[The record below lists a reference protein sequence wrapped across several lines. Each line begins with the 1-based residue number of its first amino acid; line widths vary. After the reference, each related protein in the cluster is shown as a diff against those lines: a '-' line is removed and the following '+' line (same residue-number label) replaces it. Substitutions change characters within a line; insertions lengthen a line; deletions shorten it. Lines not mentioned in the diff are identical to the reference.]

1 MRAAVGW
8 PMWGLDDQEAMAMR
22 VMVVGN
28 SDGIGRALTQR
39 LLARGDEVVGISR
52 SPWPGEEAE
61 AYTHFQLDV
70 TADDYVER
78 LVDIVAQWGAPQVVV
93 YCAGIGELLVLEEL
107 AVQRRVF
114 EVNLMG
120 AVATLEVTL
129 PPMLSAGQGH
139 FVGLSSL
146 ADTGLSPQ
154 APSYNASKAAM
165 SRYLESMALAVADK
179 GVSITNVRFGFVDTK
194 MAKSDVRP
202 MMFTVE
208 QAVDRLMKIIDAR
221 RPPRRVTT
229 PLPMAA
235 LVSLLSAL
243 MWLKLMI

>member
-1 MRAAVGW
+1 MK
-8 PMWGLDDQEAMAMR
+8 

-28 SDGIGRALTQR
+28 SDGIGLALTQR
-39 LLARGDEVVGISR
+39 LLGRGDEVVGISR
-52 SPWPGEEAE
+52 SPWPGEA
-61 AYTHFQLDV
+61 AATYTHFQLDV

-78 LVDIVAQWGAPQVVV
+78 LMNIVALWGTPQVVV
-93 YCAGIGELLVLEEL
+93 YCAGIGELLALEALE
-107 AVQRRVF
+107 VQRRVF

-129 PPMLSAGQGH
+129 PPMLRAGQGH
-139 FVGLSSL
+139 IVGLSSL
-146 ADTGLSPQ
+146 ADTGLAPQ
-154 APSYNASKAAM
+154 APSYGASKAAM

-208 QAVDRLMKIIDAR
+208 QAVDRLMKVIEAP

-235 LVSLLSAL
+235 VMSLLSAL
-243 MWLKLMI
+243 MWLKLIF